1 MKRMA
6 GSSAIAALALCL
18 GGVPGDLAAQNYPS
32 RAVRVVVPYA
42 PGGGSDILA
51 RLLSVRVA
59 ADLGQQFVVDN
70 RPGGGATIGTQLVAR
85 SPADGYVVGL
95 IDTAFTI
102 NPGLFKKLPYDT
114 LQDFAPV
121 TLIATS
127 PLVMVVHPSVPAK
140 SVRELVAL
148 AKARPGQLSFSS
160 AGNGTAIHLA
170 VELFKSA
177 ARVDAIHVPYKGGA
191 PSAAALA
198 GGEVAMTLS
207 PPATIMPF
215 FKAGKARVLAI
226 TGAKRFAGF
235 PEVPTLAEAGVK
247 GADAEPYWGLV
258 APAGTPGEVV
268 TRIHSAY
275 LKHIKSAELRER
287 LIEMA
292 FDPVGNSP
300 DEFAAF
306 IRADIEKWGKV
317 IKASGIQPQ

>member
-1 MKRMA
+1 MKRIA
-6 GSSAIAALALCL
+6 GSSAIAAFALCL

-51 RLLSVRVA
+51 RLLSIRVG

-85 SPADGYVVGL
+85 APADGYVVGL

-114 LQDFAPV
+114 LKDFAPV

-148 AKARPGQLSFSS
+148 AKARPGELSFSS

-215 FKAGKARVLAI
+215 IKAGKARVLAI

-258 APAGTPGEVV
+258 APAGTPVEVV
-268 TRIHSAY
+268 ARIHAAY
-275 LKHIKSAELRER
+275 VKHIKSAELRER

-317 IKASGIQPQ
+317 IRATGIQPQ